1 MIPKDLAALREATS
15 RLLIALLWSH
25 VPIVAA
31 VAWAGDHS
39 VLAPTVLTAILA
51 ATATAAWWMSRIGD
65 ATRYTI
71 AVAYVAVVSVLV
83 YTAPAARQIDV
94 HMYYFASFALLAA
107 YCDWATILAAA
118 AVTAVHHLV
127 LNFVLP
133 AAVFPDGAS
142 FFRVVLHA
150 IIVVLEC
157 GVLMWLTYRVKT
169 LFVVSAQA
177 LAAAEEAKQREGAMA
192 QEQKANRDQA
202 ASRRRQELDDLAG
215 SFQGDVGAVV
225 GEIAGAMRSFQQ
237 IADGLAAA
245 STAAKDKTSAAA
257 DAVGHTTSSIASG
270 NVAADKLAASNAEIN
285 QQVGKS
291 TTVAAQAVSDAE
303 QANVTVEGLADAAQK
318 IGDVVKL
325 INDIAG
331 QTNLLALNATIE
343 AARAGEAGK
352 GFAVVASEVKSLATQ
367 TSKATEDIVRQV
379 SAIQGATKDSVAA
392 IERIAGT
399 IREISTISGAIASAI
414 ENQRG
419 ASDEISRNIRT
430 MSASTETVTE
440 HIRGLDTA
448 AKDSGQ
454 ISAQVQSTAADLA
467 RKLDTLH
474 EKAEAFAGKVRAA

>member
-1 MIPKDLAALREATS
+1 
-15 RLLIALLWSH
+15 LLWSH
-25 VPIVAA
+25 VPVVAA
-31 VAWAGDHS
+31 VAWAGDHA
-39 VLAPTVLTAILA
+39 VLAPTLLTAVLAGA
-51 ATATAAWWMSRIGD
+51 ATGAWLVSRIGD

-83 YTAPAARQIDV
+83 YTAPAGRQIDV

-107 YCDWATILAAA
+107 YCDWTTIFVAA

-127 LNFVLP
+127 LNFALP

-142 FFRVVLHA
+142 FLRVVLHA

-157 GVLMWLTYRVKT
+157 GVLMWLTYRVKS
-169 LFVVSAQA
+169 LFVVSSQA
-177 LAAAEEAKQREGAMA
+177 LAAAEGSKQREAAMA
-192 QEQKANRDQA
+192 QAQKASRDEDA
-202 ASRRRQELDDLAG
+202 ARRRRELDDLAG

-225 GEIAGAMRSFQQ
+225 GEIAHAMQSFRQ

-245 STAAKDKTSAAA
+245 SAAAKDKTSAVAS
-257 DAVGHTTSSIASG
+257 AVDNTASSIASG
-270 NVAADKLAASNAEIN
+270 NVAADKLAASNAEIH
-285 QQVGKS
+285 QQVGQS
-291 TTVAAQAVSDAE
+291 TTVAARAVSDAE
-303 QANVTVEGLADAAQK
+303 QANVTVEGLANAAQK

-379 SAIQGATKDSVAA
+379 SAIQSATKDSVAA
-392 IERIAGT
+392 IGRIAGT
-399 IREISTISGAIASAI
+399 IREISTISGSIASAV

-419 ASDEISRNIRT
+419 ASDEISRNMQA
-430 MSASTETVTE
+430 MSTSTETVTG

-454 ISAQVQSTAADLA
+454 ISTQVQTTAGELA
-467 RKLDTLH
+467 QKLDALRERT
-474 EKAEAFAGKVRAA
+474 EAFARKVRAA